1 MIFGKSHHYAV
12 VLALSALLVV
22 PLVGCG
28 GGGGTDTPPSVNP
41 TGVAT
46 FKGIV
51 LDYNNESLPVPG
63 AQVSFNGV
71 SVFTANDGSFTLDA
85 PATVDTVN
93 ATVVGPNN
101 NFYSTGIV
109 NGVQYNTV
117 NPGFPV
123 PGTAG
128 GASRDLGVIKIG
140 NQSGPPPPPP
150 SDF

>member
-12 VLALSALLVV
+12 VLALSAFLAV

-28 GGGGTDTPPSVNP
+28 GGGGTDTTPPIDA
-41 TGVAT
+41 TARAT
-46 FKGIV
+46 FIGLV

-71 SVFTANDGSFTLDA
+71 SVFTASDGSFTLNA
-85 PATVDTVN
+85 PANTGTVN

-117 NPGFPV
+117 SPGFPV
-123 PGTAG
+123 PSTAG

-150 SDF
+150 SEF